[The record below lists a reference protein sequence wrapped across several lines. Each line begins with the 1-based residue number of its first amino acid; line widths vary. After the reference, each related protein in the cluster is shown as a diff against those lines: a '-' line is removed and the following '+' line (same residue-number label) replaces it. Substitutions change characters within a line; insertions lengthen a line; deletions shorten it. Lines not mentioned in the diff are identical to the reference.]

1 MIWDHPFLIE
11 ILRFFYLLWFTW
23 TLRNEKSNLPH
34 QKEPPYQTTHLDYL
48 ELNYITQKSG
58 AKIVY
63 FKNIKQETG
72 WTIYYGAIHSVT
84 LVAAR

>member
-1 MIWDHPFLIE
+1 M
-11 ILRFFYLLWFTW
+11 
-23 TLRNEKSNLPH
+23 RNRTYHTKKGTVPN
-34 QKEPPYQTTHLDYL
+34 QTTHLDYL

-84 LVAAR
+84 LVATKWINES